1 MGWVMPASGL
11 FHVLLR
17 LTAEHAQLR
26 HSFAC
31 FITQSN
37 ALSLC
42 SSPLSPAQCSYRL
55 ENTLNY
61 CVHSVCIP
69 RVTNSLL
76 LFTVYLHCS
85 YRLEN
90 TLNYGMERVWA
101 VGYVKGSNSV
111 AIG

>member
-1 MGWVMPASGL
+1 MVRQPRYAAKC
-11 FHVLLR
+11 
-17 LTAEHAQLR
+17 T
-26 HSFAC
+26 
-31 FITQSN
+31 N
-37 ALSLC
+37 AL
-42 SSPLSPAQCSYRL
+42 LSFVPHSYQL
-55 ENTLNY
+55 ENSLNY

-69 RVTNSLL
+69 RATNSLL

-111 AIG
+111 AVG

>member
-1 MGWVMPASGL
+1 
-11 FHVLLR
+11 
-17 LTAEHAQLR
+17 
-26 HSFAC
+26 
-31 FITQSN
+31 
-37 ALSLC
+37 
-42 SSPLSPAQCSYRL
+42 
-55 ENTLNY
+55 
-61 CVHSVCIP
+61 
-69 RVTNSLL
+69 L